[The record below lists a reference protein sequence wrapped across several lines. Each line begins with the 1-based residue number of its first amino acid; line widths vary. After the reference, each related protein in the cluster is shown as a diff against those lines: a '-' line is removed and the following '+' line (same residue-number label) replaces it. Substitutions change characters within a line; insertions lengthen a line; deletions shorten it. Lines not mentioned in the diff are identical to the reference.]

1 MYTPWAISHARQGN
15 GVADK
20 MTPGGALCR
29 SSLDYDT
36 APKKSYSV
44 IVCGWYRYAVS
55 CATANE
61 CLVIWFVCSAPHH
74 GDYIWWWWYAPLFL
88 IWLLARIPMSLTF
101 SGGIIAS
108 ARLGRYNWE
117 HSSVKQ
123 TKQFEGSEGAN
134 CVTRKHSCDDDDN
147 DDGCLDAFQTNI

>member
-1 MYTPWAISHARQGN
+1 
-15 GVADK
+15 

-55 CATANE
+55 CAMRRQMSVWLFDLFAQPRIMETIYDDDDMR
-61 CLVIWFVCSAPHH
+61 LCSSSC
-74 GDYIWWWWYAPLFL
+74 
-88 IWLLARIPMSLTF
+88 LLARIPMSLTF

-123 TKQFEGSEGAN
+123 TKQFVGSEGAN